1 MRHNYVFLHF
11 SKSRG
16 LLGNYE
22 TENWKAIMEKF
33 EKRVRD
39 AIKEMKRLGY
49 TPRLLLQMIGESNA
63 VAAVKTLLHKKDPP
77 EGFTRLWEMNRLDLS
92 MENIVCSEDWGD
104 LFTSEEKERAK
115 KRLIDYKFLRENH

>member
-1 MRHNYVFLHF
+1 
-11 SKSRG
+11 
-16 LLGNYE
+16 
-22 TENWKAIMEKF
+22 MEKF